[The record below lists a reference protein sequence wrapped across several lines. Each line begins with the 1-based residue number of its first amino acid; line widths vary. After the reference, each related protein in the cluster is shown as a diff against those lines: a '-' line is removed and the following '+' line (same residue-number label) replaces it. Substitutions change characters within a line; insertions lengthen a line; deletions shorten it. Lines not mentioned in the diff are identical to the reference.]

1 MSEIEGKHRVGGGVL
16 IQVNRWDDGP
26 GARRM
31 TKGIA

>member
-1 MSEIEGKHRVGGGVL
+1 MSEIEGKHRVGGGL

-31 TKGIA
+31 TKEIA